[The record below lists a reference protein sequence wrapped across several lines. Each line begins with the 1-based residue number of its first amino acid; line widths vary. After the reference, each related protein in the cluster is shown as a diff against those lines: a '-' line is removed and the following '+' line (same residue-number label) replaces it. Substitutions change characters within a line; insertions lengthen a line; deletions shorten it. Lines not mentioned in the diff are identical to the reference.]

1 MIKSFFK
8 SLDRVVNYFILYNFL
23 LFAKLIIYNL
33 FTWSSKNVFVV
44 IHSPSIVSFHLP
56 EKFSPV
62 CFRHVPI
69 KTGCSCSWGTMI
81 HIKTLLSL
89 NRGFPSLSWVGIS
102 FSTSFPTSFSVG
114 LLCSGRVLSPVASC
128 ETLH

>member
-1 MIKSFFK
+1 MIKSLFFK
-8 SLDRVVNYFILYNFL
+8 SLDHIVNYFILYNFL

-44 IHSPSIVSFHLP
+44 IYSPSIVSFHLP

-89 NRGFPSLSWVGIS
+89 NPGIS
-102 FSTSFPTSFSVG
+102 FTLLGENFLLHIFSHIFLCWFTLFGQST
-114 LLCSGRVLSPVASC
+114 
-128 ETLH
+128 